1 MSEVRATLPTMR
13 LRFAG
18 IGPNKHINILDRLT
32 VSQRQ
37 ALTGAEGR
45 LFLQQ
50 LTRATG
56 ATDTVMVPAE
66 FGDLELEEKS

>member
-1 MSEVRATLPTMR
+1 MR

-18 IGPNKHINILDRLT
+18 IGPNKHINVLDRLT
-32 VSQRQ
+32 VAQRT
-37 ALTGAEGR
+37 ALAGLEGR
-45 LFLQQ
+45 QFIQQ

-56 ATDTVMVPAE
+56 ATDTIMVPAE

>member
-1 MSEVRATLPTMR
+1 MR

-32 VSQRQ
+32 AAQRV
-37 ALTGAEGR
+37 ALSGLEGR
-45 LFLQQ
+45 QFLQQ
-50 LTRATG
+50 LTKATA
-56 ATDTVMVPAE
+56 ATDTILVPAE